1 MGVGDGW
8 ENAFESLQVIEQ
20 LLEDR
25 LGGIGTCLIRKSSRL
40 AKKAQHPNR
49 DGHRVRAGGKETIH
63 GKVEEV
69 EVAEVEVAEENL
81 GADPSRLV
89 VSGRDRATGKGA
101 AQVGPPL
108 SIQGL

>member
-25 LGGIGTCLIRKSSRL
+25 LGGIGTCLIRKSGRL

-69 EVAEVEVAEENL
+69 EVAEENL
-81 GADPSRLV
+81 GADPSKLV